1 MFVVA
6 QTKYGIHQDHRKTY
20 NNNKAMKYFGVIV
33 MIIGAIFLM
42 LIAFANFLPQSNGAL
57 AGGLAIVVIGYILHI
72 FLDKR
77 AEGKVRK
84 ND

>member
-1 MFVVA
+1 
-6 QTKYGIHQDHRKTY
+6 
-20 NNNKAMKYFGVIV
+20 